1 MLAQVKSIKSQEE
14 LREEI
19 IQKAWQDDKFR
30 QEFIQDPKAALE
42 KYFRVFVPNHVT
54 LNVVEETEEQ
64 YYFVLPGKP
73 KLPKTNVYQWS

>member
-1 MLAQVKSIKSQEE
+1 MLSQVKTIKTQEE
-14 LREEI
+14 VRKEI

-42 KYFRVFVPNHVT
+42 KYFRVFVPNHIS

-73 KLPKTNVYQWS
+73 LLPKSQNTIW